1 MAGKE
6 PETEFDLME
15 VGVEGNMMIIPAQ
28 EKPAILPLKT
38 VGNTFVPYSIYYSG
52 QKLLPHTHDT
62 FTQLFVRYVSLNKM

>member
-6 PETEFDLME
+6 PETKFDLME

-38 VGNTFVPYSIYYSG
+38 VGNTFGPYSIYYSG
-52 QKLLPHTHDT
+52 QNCFLIHMIHSHNCLLG
-62 FTQLFVRYVSLNKM
+62 M